1 MGALTQNGQWERA
14 LELFARMRSEG
25 LEPDAMGW
33 ANAIRAAESAA
44 DDGDPSQAAERA
56 LGLLEEQLS
65 SDVSTPTRLG
75 WSYAMGAAWKAG
87 DFEAVLRVRD
97 GMLKSGLSLYRHNEV
112 MVAAAEAARS
122 TGKPSGV

>member
-14 LELFARMRSEG
+14 LELFARMRAEG

-33 ANAIRAAESAA
+33 ANAIRAAEA
-44 DDGDPSQAAERA
+44 DDGDPLQAAERA

-65 SDVSTPTRLG
+65 SDGSTPTRLG
-75 WSYAMGAAWKAG
+75 WSYAMSAAFKAG

-97 GMLKSGLSLYRHNEV
+97 GMLDSGASLFEQNDV
-112 MVAAAEAARS
+112 MVKAAETHARNQGG
-122 TGKPSGV
+122 T